1 MSEMERRMKKTEAIC
16 FLENWRE
23 YLKANKLKKAEGFFM
38 GGWSTNDDSWCVEVL
53 NQMSRKE
60 FEIIIKY
67 PIWM

>member
-1 MSEMERRMKKTEAIC
+1 MSEMERRMRKTEAIR
-16 FLENWRE
+16 FLDNWRE
-23 YLKANKLKKAEGFFM
+23 YLKADKPKKAEGFFM
-38 GGWSTNDDSWCVEVL
+38 GGWSTNDDGWCVEVL